1 MEKEK
6 RFSAARRG
14 AALLLMFLLL
24 LLPAG
29 RVWGRNY
36 ALKKYN
42 KNRWTLIQKDYLKK
56 DIDRLIFVKYTGGSK
71 ANIEMWKKVKVT
83 AEVTASKAG
92 AAEEEEP
99 MPFIE
104 EEGAT
109 EASPESTAA
118 AGKETSA
125 VAPTTAAPTTTAP
138 PETTA
143 AVKKITY
150 KWKKILSC
158 SGYVGLNGIKKVKE
172 GDKKTPTGAFRITMA
187 FGIKKSP
194 GTAGIS
200 YTKLN
205 KYYYWSGEEETYNT
219 FVDVRDLGRTW
230 MAGEHLISYVPFYN
244 YALAMDFNK
253 EGVYK
258 KGSAIFMHCTKPGR
272 YYTAG
277 CVAIAESKMKKVVK
291 NTTRKTMIFIY
302 PAGQP

>member
-1 MEKEK
+1 MVLI
-6 RFSAARRG
+6 
-14 AALLLMFLLL
+14 LLA
-24 LLPAG
+24 PAG
-29 RVWGRNY
+29 RAWGRNY

-56 DIDRLIFVKYTGGSK
+56 DVDRLIFVKYTGGSK

-83 AEVTASKAG
+83 TGVTASKA
-92 AAEEEEP
+92 AAVEDEEP

-104 EEGAT
+104 ET
-109 EASPESTAA
+109 EAPAA
-118 AGKETSA
+118 APA
-125 VAPTTAAPTTTAP
+125 ADAPSVGEETTAAPTTTAA

-143 AVKKITY
+143 AVKKTKTTY
-150 KWKKILSC
+150 AWKKILSC

-172 GDKKTPTGAFRITMA
+172 GDKKTPTGAFHITMA

-272 YYTAG
+272 NYTAG
-277 CVAIAESKMKKVVK
+277 CVAIAEKKMKKVVK
-291 NTTRKTMIFIY
+291 NTTQKTMIFIY
-302 PAGQP
+302 PIGQ